1 MLVIGIS
8 FNECLL
14 QIGQLET
21 VSLFEKY
28 YNNEDDNDE
37 AHQKHDSH
45 NMKFIC
51 LKIFV
56 FPS

>member
-1 MLVIGIS
+1 MGIS
-8 FNECLL
+8 FNAFLL
-14 QIGQLET
+14 QNGHLET
-21 VSLFEKY
+21 VSSFDKSHNDGE
-28 YNNEDDNDE
+28 YNNDE

-56 FPS
+56 FLS